1 MQKPR
6 KNTTQ
11 KQTVAKRGL
20 VLCMFFAFTFFPS
33 VFGNFH
39 FCCVPIADIFG
50 FVFAV
55 FCIYF
60 AFNSVFLRISAFFCF
75 FFFKPCFVKSFFRK
89 LKKRRFTGVSLYN
102 RRRNH
107 KCHTNTIKYV
117 LVDNAKYPRYAWKI
131 MEVYT
136 CVIISLR
143 RHSIAP
149 PQHSWPHEVSR
160 IDAPVTKA
168 SK

>member
-60 AFNSVFLRISAFFCF
+60 AFNSVFFADFCIF
-75 FFFKPCFVKSFFRK
+75 LLLLF
-89 LKKRRFTGVSLYN
+89 LN
-102 RRRNH
+102 
-107 KCHTNTIKYV
+107 IV
-117 LVDNAKYPRYAWKI
+117 L
-131 MEVYT
+131 
-136 CVIISLR
+136 
-143 RHSIAP
+143 
-149 PQHSWPHEVSR
+149 
-160 IDAPVTKA
+160 
-168 SK
+168 

>member
-20 VLCMFFAFTFFPS
+20 VLCMFFAFTFFPQCLGIS
-33 VFGNFH
+33 
-39 FCCVPIADIFG
+39 
-50 FVFAV
+50 
-55 FCIYF
+55 
-60 AFNSVFLRISAFFCF
+60 ISAAFQSQIFLVSFLLFSAFILHLTQFFCGFLHF
-75 FFFKPCFVKSFFRK
+75 FASSFFKPCFVKSFFRK